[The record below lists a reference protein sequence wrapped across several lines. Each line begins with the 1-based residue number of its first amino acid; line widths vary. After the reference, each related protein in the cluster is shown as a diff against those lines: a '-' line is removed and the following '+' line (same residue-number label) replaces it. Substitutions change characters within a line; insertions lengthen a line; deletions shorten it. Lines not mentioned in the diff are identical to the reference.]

1 MLDLKQMIER
11 SLWAMWYLMFGA
23 AGFWLLAGSV
33 GYWVKHG
40 WLPKDTSG
48 WVQAVGSIL
57 AIFVAVIVPAIMK
70 RHETR
75 RRQISEIEAEL
86 GAYYQFRNLIQE
98 TQDLLW
104 QPIGSRQGGSG
115 YGWNRE
121 FVYDRCLNVIERL
134 NILSLKSSK
143 VLFLKHI
150 YDVRMHV
157 MDFIKLIVPD
167 DVSGKADRDRIVEA
181 LTEIKSHVSKLIA
194 SQTLYLEA
202 LDS

>member
-1 MLDLKQMIER
+1 MLDLKRMVER

-23 AGFWLLAGSV
+23 AAFWLLAGSV
-33 GYWVKHG
+33 GYWVKYG

-48 WVQAVGSIL
+48 WVQAVGSML
-57 AIFVAVIVPAIMK
+57 AIVVAVIVPAIMK

-86 GAYYQFRNLIQE
+86 GAYYQFRNLVQE
-98 TQDLLW
+98 TQDLLS
-104 QPIGSRQGGSG
+104 QPVGSRNGG
-115 YGWNRE
+115 YGWSRE
-121 FVYDRCLNVIERL
+121 FVYDRCLNVIDRL
-134 NILSLKSSK
+134 NILSLKSFN

-157 MDFIKLIVPD
+157 MEFIKLIVPD
-167 DVSGKADRDRIVEA
+167 DVSGPNDRAELVNA
-181 LTEIKSHVSKLIA
+181 LTEIKSHVSKMIA
-194 SQTLYLEA
+194 NQTLYLDA